1 MVDIWDRFAEAM
13 TNLLAGKKGLVIG
26 VANNKS
32 IAWGI
37 AKVLAENGA
46 SLAFTYQGDSFGKRV
61 IPLAESLGSNLV
73 FNVDVQNSE
82 SLDLV
87 FSKIQNEW
95 GSMDFLVHAVAFSEK
110 SELSGRLI
118 NTSRNNFIKSM
129 EISCYSLI
137 DLSRRSSE
145 LMVKGGTIITLSY
158 LGSQRVTPNYNVM
171 GLAKAALES
180 SVRYLSSDLGSQ
192 GIRVNGIS
200 PGPMKTLAG
209 AAISGARKVYRF
221 AEENSPLQT
230 NASLESV
237 GGTALYLISD
247 YGKHTTGEIIFVDG
261 GYHVMGMARPENI

>member
-26 VANNKS
+26 VANDKS

-73 FNVDVQNSE
+73 FNVDVQHSE

-118 NTSRNNFIKSM
+118 NTSRDNFIKSM

-145 LMVKGGTIITLSY
+145 LMVKGGTIITLSDKI
-158 LGSQRVTPNYNVM
+158 LIACNENTIFQINM
-171 GLAKAALES
+171 LQKAGKNKM
-180 SVRYLSSDLGSQ
+180 SVKDFL
-192 GIRVNGIS
+192 NGNNLKI
-200 PGPMKTLAG
+200 
-209 AAISGARKVYRF
+209 
-221 AEENSPLQT
+221 
-230 NASLESV
+230 
-237 GGTALYLISD
+237 
-247 YGKHTTGEIIFVDG
+247 GEKLD
-261 GYHVMGMARPENI
+261 